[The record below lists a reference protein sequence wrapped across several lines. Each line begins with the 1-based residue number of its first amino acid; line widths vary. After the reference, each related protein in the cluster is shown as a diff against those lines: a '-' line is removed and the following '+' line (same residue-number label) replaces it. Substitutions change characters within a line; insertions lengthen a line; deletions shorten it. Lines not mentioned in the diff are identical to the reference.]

1 MNSQFDGLAGR
12 YDRWYDTHS
21 DLFEKE
27 LGTVFK
33 PDPLSPEIG
42 VGTGRFAVMEKKMSR
57 LVCTD
62 NDFVCYLCRPL

>member
-1 MNSQFDGLAGR
+1 M
-12 YDRWYDTHS
+12 
-21 DLFEKE
+21 FEKE